1 MKFLS
6 ILFLLICL
14 SIVSFAQTIYQIRA
28 DSVRIYNVC
37 DTAELILE
45 NRTQNTMGYLFNK
58 GKGRT
63 EFKKISLQQV
73 GPSRIA
79 IIGQDTLDVST
90 LSGVGIDTM
99 YRSGNNIT
107 YVKNNQVYNIPA
119 PLSAETLQS
128 VTDRGFMT
136 TNDIHFNKA
145 NAFPSNGLIWGYNS
159 DTWKIFVESQQDDP
173 SGNQIFQAADN
184 NTEGWIFRNVGGG
197 ANPSTILPEVLSI
210 GRLRFLYNGNAVWHA
225 GNHVPGTALTPVLT
239 GASVL
244 SGLSTNA
251 SGHVTA
257 ATTRTLTPADIAAA
271 PLKGSAW
278 YIQAQQDSA
287 QTASFFVEGTGSV
300 TKLKTFNVP
309 GESQYELYGGTR
321 DIRDIKNR
329 RWSFSLKGTEGAG
342 STGSDF
348 FLNRHDSFGNVI
360 DTPFKVTRNSG
371 VVDMAVGGFIA
382 ASSSR
387 IRGIGIGNANTSYL
401 SFVEKDGSTRSGYVG
416 KVSSV
421 NGDVSLLSDKGNIS
435 LGAVGGG
442 QFLLAPTFLRIT
454 SGVINLANSS
464 YNLVNFDTA
473 GISGPALN
481 AAGKGT
487 KLLLYNR
494 ATDTSSNF
502 AIGIESGA
510 TWFSVPQ
517 PTLNYS
523 WKYYGGTTL
532 VSRLT
537 AQGGQEWNGQGR
549 FKGWLSSDNDPASG
563 PAVELGYVNSAATVV
578 GFDRKINSYITLR
591 LMGGNTRTTPF
602 YLELDSVGY
611 KFTNLPNAT
620 ILSTNANGYLVKNLT
635 VSVPTVANTV
645 VQRDAAGN
653 INATGFLQN
662 SRAALKKDI
671 RDFNEDALALLTK
684 VQIKQFIYK
693 DDQLENIRVGIIADS
708 TDWHFSTRHHDKFD
722 TNSSLAITMKALQ
735 ELNQQYQLLK
745 NENEIIKAENN
756 ILTGKLEALLKRV
769 DAIEQQQR
777 RAAPVK

>member
-1 MKFLS
+1 MKYLS
-6 ILFLLICL
+6 ILFLLTCL
-14 SIVSFAQTIYQIRA
+14 SVVSFAQNIYQIRA

-63 EFKKISLQQV
+63 EFKKISLKQV

-99 YRSGNNIT
+99 YRNGNNIT
-107 YVKNNQVYNIPA
+107 YVKNSQVYNIPA
-119 PLSAETLQS
+119 PLPAETLQS
-128 VTDRGFMT
+128 VTDRGFVT

-145 NAFPSNGLIWGYNS
+145 NAFPSNGLMWGYNS

-173 SGNQIFQAADN
+173 SGNLIFQAADN

-197 ANPSTILPEVLSI
+197 TNPSTILPEVLSI

-225 GNHVPGTALTPVLT
+225 GNHVPGVALTPVLT

-244 SGLSTNA
+244 SGLTTNA

-278 YIQAQQDSA
+278 YIQTQQDSA
-287 QTASFFVEGTGSV
+287 QTANFFVAGTGSV

-329 RWSFSLKGTEGAG
+329 RWSFSLKGTEDAG
-342 STGSDF
+342 LSGSDF
-348 FLNRHDSFGNVI
+348 FLNRHDALGNVI
-360 DTPFKVTRNSG
+360 DTPLKVTRNSG
-371 VVDMAVGGFIA
+371 VVDMSVGGFIA

-387 IRGIGIGNANTSYL
+387 IRGIGAGNANTSYL

-442 QFLLAPTFLRIT
+442 QFLLAPTFLRLT
-454 SGVINLANSS
+454 SGVISLVNTN
-464 YNLVNFDTA
+464 YNVVNFDTA
-473 GISGPALN
+473 GISAPAMN
-481 AAGKGT
+481 VSSIGT
-487 KLLLYNR
+487 KLLLNNR
-494 ATDTSSNF
+494 ATTTSTNF
-502 AIGIESGA
+502 AIGVDSGA

-517 PTLNYS
+517 SVLNYS
-523 WKYYGGTTL
+523 WKYYGGTTM

-537 AQGGQEWNGQGR
+537 ALGHQEWNGQGR
-549 FKGWLSSDNDPASG
+549 FKGWLAGNNDPSTG
-563 PAVELGYVNSAATVV
+563 PAAEIGYANSAATMI
-578 GFDRKINSYITLR
+578 GFDRTANTYIKLR
-591 LMGGNTRTTPF
+591 LMGGNTLNTPLYF
-602 YLELDSVGY
+602 EIDGTGY
-611 KFTNLPNAT
+611 KFTNLPNAS
-620 ILSTNANGYLVKNLT
+620 ILSTDANGYLVKSLT

-645 VQRDAAGN
+645 VQRDASGN

-671 RDFNEDALALLTK
+671 RDFNEDALSLLMK
-684 VQIKQFIYK
+684 VQIKQFTYK
-693 DDQLENIRVGIIADS
+693 DDQQENIRVGIIADS

-735 ELNQQYQLLK
+735 EMNEQYQLLK
-745 NENEIIKAENN
+745 NENEAIKAENKD
-756 ILTGKLEALLKRV
+756 LTNKLEALLKRV
-769 DAIEQQQR
+769 DAIEQQQKN
-777 RAAPVK
+777 VVSLK